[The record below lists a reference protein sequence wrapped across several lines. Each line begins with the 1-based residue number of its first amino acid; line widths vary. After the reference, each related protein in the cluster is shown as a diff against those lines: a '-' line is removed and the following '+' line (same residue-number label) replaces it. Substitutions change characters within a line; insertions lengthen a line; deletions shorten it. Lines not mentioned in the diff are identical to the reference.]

1 MENPVL
7 NVGCEGPLKGG
18 FCSFCA
24 SRNENSSAIGNS
36 GSSTI
41 TVVNMDLFAFINHAD
56 PTKVQIGERDVTEGE
71 IPLLQLTRGRVVLLA
86 ADDEAQAI
94 VADKLKRIRKKR
106 KAADGAGGSG
116 LPPKKLRKD
125 HGVSGNVGASTGGK
139 SVSALQS
146 LLEGSTL
153 AVEVGVTV
161 ATIVPFVTSSVTP
174 ILEREGPADSISK
187 TSLRMQ
193 HPAERFVIS
202 SDSSHDFNA
211 NDADDE
217 VTSIVRSSVHKTEK
231 YRGSN
236 SGDDGNTGDGG
247 KTVSG
252 AIGACGDGIGDSLL
266 VALYACMTF
275 IYGSSWKSEM
285 ASEAKRSLDIS
296 SEGSEEVFPD
306 EAGE

>member
-1 MENPVL
+1 
-7 NVGCEGPLKGG
+7 
-18 FCSFCA
+18 
-24 SRNENSSAIGNS
+24 
-36 GSSTI
+36 
-41 TVVNMDLFAFINHAD
+41 MDLFAFINHAD
-56 PTKVQIGERDVTEGE
+56 PTKVQIGEREVAVGE
-71 IPLLQLTRGRVVLLA
+71 IPLLQLTRGRVVPLAGVNDQEDVNAQGA

-153 AVEVGVTV
+153 AVEVGVTI

-174 ILEREGPADSISK
+174 TLEREGPADSISK

-193 HPAERFVIS
+193 HPAKRFVIS
-202 SDSSHDFNA
+202 SNSSHDSNA

-217 VTSIVRSSVHKTEK
+217 VTSIVRSSVSPP
-231 YRGSN
+231 YVL
-236 SGDDGNTGDGG
+236 
-247 KTVSG
+247 TVVV
-252 AIGACGDGIGDSLL
+252 ATTL
-266 VALYACMTF
+266 VASATSAPVHESGTGQAQPSNFRDSASLSMVEANVAGPSQPVGVEVSTDTF
-275 IYGSSWKSEM
+275 FVSQD
-285 ASEAKRSLDIS
+285 LDS
-296 SEGSEEVFPD
+296 KTLHQV
-306 EAGE
+306 